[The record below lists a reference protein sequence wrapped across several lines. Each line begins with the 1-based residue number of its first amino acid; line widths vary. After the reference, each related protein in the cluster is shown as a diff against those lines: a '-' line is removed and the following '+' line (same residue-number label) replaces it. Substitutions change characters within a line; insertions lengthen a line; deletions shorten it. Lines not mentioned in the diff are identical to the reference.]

1 VARVGLLGGT
11 FNPPHIGH
19 LVCGAEAMDELGL
32 DRVELIPAGVP
43 PHKEVPGDP
52 GIDVRLELCELAVAG
67 DPRFS
72 VSRIDAER
80 SGPAYTVDTLRSLRA
95 ANPDDELTFIVG
107 GDMASSLPSWREPA
121 EVLSLAWLAIAER
134 DGVRR
139 EQIIERLATLRGAPE
154 RLRFFDMP
162 RLDVSSSMLRS
173 RAAEGRSLRWLVP
186 DPVAAYIEGRGLY
199 RVGARL

>member
-1 VARVGLLGGT
+1 VARVGILGGT
-11 FNPPHIGH
+11 FNPPHIAH
-19 LVCGAEAMDELGL
+19 LVCGSEAMDALGL
-32 DRVELIPAGVP
+32 DRVELVPAAVP
-43 PHKEVPGDP
+43 PHKEVPEDP

-72 VSRIDAER
+72 VSRVDAER
-80 SGPAYTVDTLRSLRA
+80 SGPAYTVDTLRAFRA
-95 ANPDDELTFIVG
+95 ANPEDELTFIVG
-107 GDMASSLPSWREPA
+107 GDMAWSLPSWREP
-121 EVLSLAWLAIAER
+121 EDILSLACLAIAER

-139 EQIIERLATLRGAPE
+139 TDIAERLSVLRGAPE

-162 RLDVSSSMLRS
+162 RLDISSSMLRR

-186 DPVAAYIEGRGLY
+186 DAVAAYIEDRGLY